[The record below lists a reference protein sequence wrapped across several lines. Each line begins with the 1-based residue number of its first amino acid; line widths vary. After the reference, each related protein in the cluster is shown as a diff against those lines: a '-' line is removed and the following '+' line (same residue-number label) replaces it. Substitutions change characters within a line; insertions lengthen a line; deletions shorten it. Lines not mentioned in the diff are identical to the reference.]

1 MELLEKDMDALNNEK
16 AEIEN
21 ALNSGSLTPAEL
33 LEKSQR
39 IAAIID
45 SLDEKEMRWLELSE
59 IG

>member
-1 MELLEKDMDALNNEK
+1 MEQLEKDMDHLNNEK

-21 ALNSGSLTPAEL
+21 ALNSGSLAPAEL

-45 SLDEKEMRWLELSE
+45 LLDEKEMRWLELSE

>member
-1 MELLEKDMDALNNEK
+1 MDALNNEK